1 MFLCSIMVMLRLIP
15 KSVCTC
21 WLRNTVFQSM
31 FSRKP
36 LRERRAIEREKAC
49 ENRTLINGI
58 LVFVGEKNKQQPA
71 TFTIVNIG
79 LNQ

>member
-1 MFLCSIMVMLRLIP
+1 
-15 KSVCTC
+15 
-21 WLRNTVFQSM
+21 M

-58 LVFVGEKNKQQPA
+58 LVSGEKNKQQSA

>member
-1 MFLCSIMVMLRLIP
+1 MFLCSIMVILRLIP

-21 WLRNTVFQSM
+21 WLRNAVFQSM

-58 LVFVGEKNKQQPA
+58 LVSGEKNKQQPA
-71 TFTIVNIG
+71 TFNIVNIG

>member
-1 MFLCSIMVMLRLIP
+1 MVI
-15 KSVCTC
+15 CTC
-21 WLRNTVFQSM
+21 WLRNAVFQSM

-58 LVFVGEKNKQQPA
+58 LVSGEKKQ
-71 TFTIVNIG
+71 TTISNIYYCKYWTEPVNVPIYNG
-79 LNQ
+79 DIQ